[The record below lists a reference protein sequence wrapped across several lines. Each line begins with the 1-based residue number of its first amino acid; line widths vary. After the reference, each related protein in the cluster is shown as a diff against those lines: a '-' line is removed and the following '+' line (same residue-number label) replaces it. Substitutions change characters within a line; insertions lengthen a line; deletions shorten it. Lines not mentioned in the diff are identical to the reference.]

1 MISSFDSRHYP
12 AQNACALSCFLCVL
26 ILVLILLIPSVYVYC
41 RNAFFMVH
49 GPFGDVDTYNIDYI
63 YDTFGKGA
71 LMDSYIM
78 DFVIKY
84 WKQDPE
90 LGLAYQSGE
99 RLLLSPLF
107 ITVNVCCHSFLL
119 HWAFSCPCLLA
130 LFILFF
136 HVLFLFFFV
145 CSTFF
150 KWKPL

>member
-1 MISSFDSRHYP
+1 
-12 AQNACALSCFLCVL
+12 
-26 ILVLILLIPSVYVYC
+26 
-41 RNAFFMVH
+41 MVH

-71 LMDSYIM
+71 LMDSYLM

-99 RLLLSPLF
+99 RVLLSPLF

-119 HWAFSCPCLLA
+119 HWL
-130 LFILFF
+130 F
-136 HVLFLFFFV
+136 HVHACLHCLFFFFMSFF
-145 CSTFF
+145 CSF
-150 KWKPL
+150 LCAVRSSNGNLCGER

>member
-1 MISSFDSRHYP
+1 MM
-12 AQNACALSCFLCVL
+12 CVPFHAL
-26 ILVLILLIPSVYVYC
+26 ILILILLIPSMYVYC

-119 HWAFSCPCLLA
+119 DWL
-130 LFILFF
+130 F
-136 HVLFLFFFV
+136 HVHACLHCLFFFFMSFF
-145 CSTFF
+145 CSFLCTVRSSNGN
-150 KWKPL
+150 LYGER